1 MSKTVLQI
9 PIDANL
15 RRIAEKTALDE
26 GFSSL
31 QEAVRVFLKK
41 FSDRKI
47 TVAFEDTILSEK
59 AFTLYSKIDEDLKK
73 GKNIYEAKNVNDLL
87 KKLRENSLS

>member
-1 MSKTVLQI
+1 MNKTVLQV

-15 RRIAEKTALDE
+15 RRVAEKTALDE

-31 QEAVRVFLKK
+31 QEAIRVFLKK
-41 FSDRKI
+41 FADRRI
-47 TVAFEDTILSEK
+47 TVSFEDIILSEK
-59 AFTLYSKIDEDLKK
+59 ASSLYSKIDEDLKK
-73 GKNIYEAKNVNDLL
+73 GKNIYKAKNVNDLL